1 MYGCCPEAGDGW
13 PDAWS
18 LQTTEF
24 ISQHITLRSACRACT
39 GWQEGFLQGAQR
51 RERQSSGGAFAG
63 HGELSLCCETITA
76 ALVSWGK
83 PSGEGGE
90 PGEAQ
95 TQCCMVPRAA
105 CRAASGLAAI
115 AIVAPGPRRAAGC
128 RQARLQVLRCWGA
141 ASPRHRAAHALHRN
155 DPWLVSSGGMHW
167 AQAERMGSPC
177 SSPGSARQPVEAR
190 APAPPGAVACCS
202 LPLRITRSA
211 QSPGRAQQQPPL
223 ANSSKMVAM
232 AALRVQALFGKGA
245 KAAPK
250 KAAKAGERAA
260 HGRAAVRRP
269 AAPRH
274 PAGPITATASFVGM
288 VAVPCRRAGGRQ
300 APPRRHRYPA
310 LTPLRPLPTLSRP
323 QPPPPPRRVA

>member
-1 MYGCCPEAGDGW
+1 
-13 PDAWS
+13 
-18 LQTTEF
+18 
-24 ISQHITLRSACRACT
+24 
-39 GWQEGFLQGAQR
+39 
-51 RERQSSGGAFAG
+51 
-63 HGELSLCCETITA
+63 
-76 ALVSWGK
+76 
-83 PSGEGGE
+83 
-90 PGEAQ
+90 
-95 TQCCMVPRAA
+95 
-105 CRAASGLAAI
+105 
-115 AIVAPGPRRAAGC
+115 
-128 RQARLQVLRCWGA
+128 
-141 ASPRHRAAHALHRN
+141 
-155 DPWLVSSGGMHW
+155 
-167 AQAERMGSPC
+167 
-177 SSPGSARQPVEAR
+177 
-190 APAPPGAVACCS
+190 
-202 LPLRITRSA
+202 
-211 QSPGRAQQQPPL
+211 
-223 ANSSKMVAM
+223 MVAM